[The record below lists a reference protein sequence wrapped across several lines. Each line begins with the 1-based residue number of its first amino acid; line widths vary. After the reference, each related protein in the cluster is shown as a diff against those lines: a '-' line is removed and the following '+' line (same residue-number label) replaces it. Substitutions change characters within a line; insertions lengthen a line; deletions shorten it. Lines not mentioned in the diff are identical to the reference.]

1 MRPLR
6 SWIGTLAVLGLA
18 MCAAAAD
25 VRAAQTPA
33 APAADGVSALLHQLE
48 IVVQG
53 ADAPA
58 FLALLTAG
66 ADRDRALA
74 FASSELL
81 PGATRVVIHERDRE
95 PLTGTLP
102 GNGFR
107 LVLDVFAEHGARA
120 RIATWRLDVKRTRD
134 ANAADGTG
142 AWSVAD
148 EDRLNAVESLYKIA
162 LDPGRQYDAHNLV
175 VTAED
180 LELSL
185 TEGSVFVSG
194 TDQGVTGV
202 VLLGRGEMHFHPA
215 PRTEQGQVKIFC
227 GSDTL
232 NARFDTAYLR
242 MNPSDFESFIS
253 SSQITERP
261 VDPRSFRRAEDVFRE
276 ESPKSFA
283 LDLGDLSRDP
293 WSLLP
298 APGDFLAEVHTR
310 RFDSLTYARSA
321 AEAEDITLFDRRHR
335 HNIALYASAQ
345 KIARNGRFYDE
356 DDLADYDILDYDI
369 DVSVTPDREWIDGR
383 AQLRLKIR
391 NYGLGALT
399 LHLADSLV
407 VQSIVSDQF
416 GRLFG
421 IRVKNQN
428 ALVINLPTMQ
438 PRDKILTLTIA
449 YAGRLPPQAADRE
462 TIGTFGDPAQR
473 GQTQEEVP
481 TVLPEPSFLYSSRS
495 FWYPQGQVTD
505 YATATMRVNV
515 PAALDC
521 VASGAPLAGSPL
533 LLAAKDPAA
542 ARKLYVFRAAQ
553 PIRYLALLISRFVQ
567 VESVTVAFDQTDAAV
582 NEGALPPMAG
592 PIGHSLDLIIEA
604 NPRQAQRGREM
615 SERAVDIAQ
624 FYVSLLGDAP
634 YPSFTIALVE
644 SDLPGGHSPG
654 YFAALNQPL
663 PTTPFVWRN
672 DPVAFSNFPEFFLAH
687 EIAHQWWGQAV
698 GWRNYHEQWLS
709 EGFAQYFAA
718 LYAQHLRGDETFTGI
733 LRQLRRWSIDTSDSG
748 PIYLGYRL
756 GHIRGESRTFRAL
769 VYDKGA
775 AVLHMLRRLVGDD
788 AFFRGVRRFYRTERF
803 QKAGT
808 EGFRLAMEQ
817 EAGRPLDRFF
827 ERWIYG
833 STLPKLRFSYRVEGA
848 DVLLHVEQ
856 VGETFDVPITVR
868 LEYEGRK
875 PVDVT
880 IPITDRIVERRV
892 ALVGT
897 LRGAEISR
905 DDGTLAEIVKG

>member
-1 MRPLR
+1 MRTLR
-6 SWIGTLAVLGLA
+6 SWIGTLAVIGLA
-18 MCAAAAD
+18 TCAATAD

-33 APAADGVSALLHQLE
+33 VDGVSALVHQLE
-48 IVVQG
+48 LIVQN

-58 FLALLTAG
+58 FLALLAG
-66 ADRDRALA
+66 GVDRDRAVA
-74 FASSELL
+74 FASSELP

-95 PLTGTLP
+95 PLAGTLP

-107 LVLDVFAEHGARA
+107 LVLDVFAEHGSRA

-134 ANAADGTG
+134 PKTPDDAG
-142 AWSVAD
+142 AWSVVD

-162 LDPGRQYDAHNLV
+162 LDPTKQYDAHNLV
-175 VTAED
+175 IAAED

-185 TEGSVFVSG
+185 IEGSVFVSG

-202 VLLGRGEMHFHPA
+202 VLLGRGEMRFHPA
-215 PRTEQGQVKIFC
+215 PQTEKGQVKIFC

-232 NARFDTAYLR
+232 NTRFDAAYLR
-242 MNPSDFESFIS
+242 MNPSDFESFVS
-253 SSQITERP
+253 SSQISARP
-261 VDPRSFRRAEDVFRE
+261 VDSRAFRHADDVFRE

-283 LDLGDLSRDP
+283 LDLGDLSREP

-335 HNIALYASAQ
+335 HNIALYASAE
-345 KIARNGRFYDE
+345 KIARNGRFYNE

-369 DVSVTPDREWIDGR
+369 DVSVSPDREWIDGR
-383 AQLRLKIR
+383 AQLRLKIK

-438 PRDKILTLTIA
+438 PRDKILSLTIA
-449 YAGRLPPQAADRE
+449 YGGRLPPQAADRE
-462 TIGTFGDPAQR
+462 TIGAFGDPAQR
-473 GQTQEEVP
+473 GQVQEEVP

-505 YATATMRVNV
+505 YATATLRVNV
-515 PAALDC
+515 PAAMGC
-521 VASGAPLAGSPL
+521 VASGASLAGSPL

-542 ARKLYVFRAAQ
+542 ARKLYLFRAAQ

-582 NEGALPPMAG
+582 KDDGALPPMAG
-592 PIGHSLDLIIEA
+592 PIGHSLDLAIEA

-615 SERAVDIAQ
+615 SDRAIDIAQ

-644 SDLPGGHSPG
+644 SELPGGHSPG

-663 PTTPFVWRN
+663 PTSPFVWRN

-718 LYAQHLRGDETFTGI
+718 LYAQHLRGDETFMGI
-733 LRQLRRWSIDTSDSG
+733 LRQLRRWSLDTSDSG
-748 PIYLGYRL
+748 PVYLGYRL
-756 GHIRGESRTFRAL
+756 GHIRGDSRTFRAL

-803 QKAGT
+803 HKAGT

-833 STLPKLRFSYRVEGA
+833 STLPKLRFSYRVEGS

-856 VGETFDVPITVR
+856 LGEIFDVPITVT
-868 LEYEGRK
+868 LEYADRK

-880 IPITDRIVERRV
+880 IPVTDRTVERRI
-892 ALVGT
+892 ALIGT
-897 LRGAEISR
+897 LRGAEISK
-905 DDGTLAEIVKG
+905 DDGSLAEIVKG